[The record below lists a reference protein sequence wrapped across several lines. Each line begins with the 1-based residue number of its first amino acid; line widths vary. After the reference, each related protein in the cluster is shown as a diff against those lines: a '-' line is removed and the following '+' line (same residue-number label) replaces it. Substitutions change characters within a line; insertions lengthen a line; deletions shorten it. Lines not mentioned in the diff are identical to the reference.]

1 MRKTDLFRIFADA
14 IRLWGWDAL
23 WEELSRQVEHYI
35 LKGVTLRFVFGLR
48 NFHNRITVKNIAEV
62 TATGC
67 SIYSP

>member
-1 MRKTDLFRIFADA
+1 MEPK
-14 IRLWGWDAL
+14 
-23 WEELSRQVEHYI
+23 VEHYI